1 MPDSCAPTGGTL
13 GFDFG
18 IKRIGVAQGD
28 AETGIAHPIMTI
40 HAEDNQTR
48 FNQIAALI
56 KEWQVVQL
64 VVGLPKALDGSEH
77 EMTQR
82 CTRFARQL
90 SGRFQLP
97 IYLVDER
104 LSSVLAQS
112 LLAQAGVFGKKQKNA
127 LDQVAAQAILYTFF
141 ESFSEKLIVNLL
153 SRESPV

>member
-1 MPDSCAPTGGTL
+1 MPDCQAPQGCTL

-18 IKRIGVAQGD
+18 VKRIGVAQGD
-28 AETGIAHPIMTI
+28 SETAIAHPIMTI

-48 FNQIAALI
+48 FNQIAELI

-97 IYLVDER
+97 VYLVDER

-112 LLAQAGVFGKKQKNA
+112 LLAEAGVFGKKQKNA

-141 ESFSEKLIVNLL
+141 ESFSEQQVVNLL
-153 SRESPV
+153 LR